1 VQAMRVMIEKERE
14 QRHKAE
20 IKIAA
25 LEAELKI
32 LKSK

>member
-1 VQAMRVMIEKERE
+1 MREILEKERE
-14 QRHKAE
+14 QRHQAE

-32 LKSK
+32 LKLK